1 MLFKIR
7 SVEIL
12 DRLCNLDHFCDRQE
26 SKDLKTQCQAML
38 SPASRIV
45 LKWNTQGL
53 HPQYTA
59 KIYTRKTKNI
69 FLVLEYMHGWEV
81 EMLTAA
87 SILKWH
93 LLIIAMMYKLRQQN
107 QEQNLNL
114 STTSNDHW

>member
-1 MLFKIR
+1 M
-7 SVEIL
+7 
-12 DRLCNLDHFCDRQE
+12 
-26 SKDLKTQCQAML
+26 
-38 SPASRIV
+38 
-45 LKWNTQGL
+45 
-53 HPQYTA
+53 
-59 KIYTRKTKNI
+59 KTKNI

-93 LLIIAMMYKLRQQN
+93 LLFKAMMYKLRQQN